1 MSHFKR
7 RDFLKATAGVAAG
20 GALGTGSALFT
31 AEAQAQQYKVTPE
44 KGAKLRV
51 LRWKR
56 FVQGDEDTWAANT
69 KKFAE
74 ASGVEVRIDAEGW
87 EDVRPKAAVAA
98 NVGSGPDIIIGTY
111 EDAHQYPDKLVDV
124 TDLANYLGGKYGGW
138 YPVGK
143 TYCTNKNKWVAIPMG
158 AAGACLVHRISAM
171 KAAGFDTFPKD
182 LPGFLK
188 LCKALK
194 EKNTPAGMALG
205 NATGDANT
213 WCNWVVWAHGG
224 KMVDEKNNVV
234 INSPETIAGLEYAK
248 QLYETFVPGTLSW
261 LDPNNNKA
269 FLDGQIGVTNNGISI
284 YYAAK
289 TSKDEKLQE
298 MAKDIGHANFPV
310 GPVGKP
316 TELHLAFPMMIF
328 KYSKYP
334 NAAKEYLRFMM
345 EKEQYVPWQEASI
358 GYVTQP
364 LVAYESNPIWTSDP
378 KHTPYRDLMKN
389 MLPNG
394 YAGEMGYASAAT
406 MADFIMVNMVAEA
419 ASGSKT
425 PKEAAERA
433 AKRAERYYKV

>member
-1 MSHFKR
+1 MSKFKR

-124 TDLANYLGGKYGGW
+124 SDLANYLGGKYGGW

-143 TYCTNKNKWVAIPMG
+143 TYCTNKGKWIAIPMG
-158 AAGACLVHRISAM
+158 AAGACFVYRISAM

-182 LPGFLK
+182 TAGFLK
-188 LCKALK
+188 LCQGLK
-194 EKNTPAGMALG
+194 TKGLPAGFALG

-213 WCNWVVWAHGG
+213 WCHWVVWAHGG

-234 INSPETIAGLEYAK
+234 INSPETIAALEYAK

-269 FLDGQIGVTNNGISI
+269 FLDGQIGVTNNDISI

>member
-1 MSHFKR
+1 
-7 RDFLKATAGVAAG
+7 
-20 GALGTGSALFT
+20 
-31 AEAQAQQYKVTPE
+31 
-44 KGAKLRV
+44 
-51 LRWKR
+51 
-56 FVQGDEDTWAANT
+56 
-69 KKFAE
+69 
-74 ASGVEVRIDAEGW
+74 
-87 EDVRPKAAVAA
+87 
-98 NVGSGPDIIIGTY
+98 
-111 EDAHQYPDKLVDV
+111 
-124 TDLANYLGGKYGGW
+124 
-138 YPVGK
+138 
-143 TYCTNKNKWVAIPMG
+143 
-158 AAGACLVHRISAM
+158 
-171 KAAGFDTFPKD
+171 
-182 LPGFLK
+182 
-188 LCKALK
+188 
-194 EKNTPAGMALG
+194 
-205 NATGDANT
+205 
-213 WCNWVVWAHGG
+213 
-224 KMVDEKNNVV
+224 
-234 INSPETIAGLEYAK
+234 
-248 QLYETFVPGTLSW
+248 
-261 LDPNNNKA
+261 
-269 FLDGQIGVTNNGISI
+269 
-284 YYAAK
+284 
-289 TSKDEKLQE
+289 

-364 LVAYESNPIWTSDP
+364 RVAYESNPIWTSDP